1 MMNLYTRMGKT
12 TERLIKQYGMEY
24 VLKRKGKFYVDK
36 KGQEIIEPD
45 MVLKAVGVKT
55 QFAINEV
62 DNSLVLTSD
71 IKFIAHAKSNI
82 QQGDIIIIDN
92 RNHRVIAVKE
102 IKPQRQ
108 TICFIAQL
116 RA

>member
-1 MMNLYTRMGKT
+1 MHLYTRMGKT
-12 TERLIKQYGMEY
+12 SERLIKQYGMDY
-24 VLKRKGKFYVDK
+24 VLKRKGKFYVNK

-45 MVLKAVGVKT
+45 VVLTVVGVKT

-62 DNSLVLTSD
+62 DNSLILTSD
-71 IKFIAHAKSNI
+71 IKFIAPAKSHI
-82 QQGDIIIIDN
+82 QQGDILIIDN

>member
-1 MMNLYTRMGKT
+1 MNLYTRMGKT
-12 TERLIKQYGMEY
+12 TERLMKQYGMDY

-45 MVLKAVGVKT
+45 VALTVVGVKT

-71 IKFIAHAKSNI
+71 IKFIADAKSDV
-82 QQGDIIIIDN
+82 QKGDIIIIDN
-92 RNHRVIAVKE
+92 RNYRVIVVKE

>member
-1 MMNLYTRMGKT
+1 MHLYTRMQKT
-12 TERLIKQYGMEY
+12 SERLIKQYGMDY

-36 KGQEIIEPD
+36 KGQEIFEPD
-45 MVLKAVGVKT
+45 VALTAVGVKT

-62 DNSLVLTSD
+62 DGSFILTSD
-71 IKFIAHAKSNI
+71 IKFIADAKSDI
-82 QQGDIIIIDN
+82 QKGDIIIIDN
-92 RNHRVIAVKE
+92 RNHRVITVKD

>member
-1 MMNLYTRMGKT
+1 MNIYARMGKRT
-12 TERLIKQYGMEY
+12 DRLIKKYGMDY

-36 KGQEIIEPD
+36 KGQDIIEPD
-45 MVLKAVGVKT
+45 VALTAVGVKT
-55 QFAINEV
+55 HFAINEV
-62 DNSLVLTSD
+62 DGTLILTSD
-71 IKFIAHAKSNI
+71 IKFIADAKSDV
-82 QQGDIIIIDN
+82 QKGDILIIDN
-92 RNHRVIAVKE
+92 RNYRVIAVKE

>member
-1 MMNLYTRMGKT
+1 MHLYTRMGKT
-12 TERLIKQYGMEY
+12 TERLIKQYGMDY

-45 MVLKAVGVKT
+45 VVLAVVGVRT
-55 QFAINEV
+55 QFATNEV
-62 DNSLVLTSD
+62 DNSLILTSD
-71 IKFIAHAKSNI
+71 IKFIAQAKSNM
-82 QQGDIIIIDN
+82 QQGDILIIDN